1 MTSRIWGNKGGAHWG
16 GPYCLLRDFHLS
28 KIEPDMIAAGQYIV
42 GTLIHAG
49 IVTADKAELAVQIV
63 AEELQVWLAIRD
75 VDNAKPN

>member
-1 MTSRIWGNKGGAHWG
+1 
-16 GPYCLLRDFHLS
+16 LS

-49 IVTADKAELAVQIV
+49 IVTADKADLAVQIV

-75 VDNAKPN
+75 VNNAKPN